1 MMNSLRNLLATAFL
15 GAVILLTPGT
25 DTLAA
30 AEDPSVLL
38 KQTSGELLDELN
50 ANRERFKA
58 HPEELHAL
66 VRQDLLQ
73 QFDLDYSSR
82 LILGPAGRTAT
93 PEQIEAFTEAMSEL
107 LVRRYASGLLQFES
121 SRQLEVL
128 PIAGEPNER
137 LTRVRT
143 RIVLDNGSRVPID
156 YAFRMTEDGW
166 RAFDVTVEGISYVAT
181 YRNQIGPQVRAK
193 GLDQVISDLQSG
205 RIELESGPES

>member
-1 MMNSLRNLLATAFL
+1 MNIFRKTIVCAALLML
-15 GAVILLTPGT
+15 AVAAMGPNA
-25 DTLAA
+25 LAA
-30 AEDPSVLL
+30 AEDPAELL
-38 KQTSGELLDELN
+38 KQTSGELLNELN
-50 ANRERFKA
+50 ANRERFRA

-73 QFDLDYSSR
+73 QFDLDYSAR
-82 LILGPAGRTAT
+82 LILGPAARSAT
-93 PEQIEAFTEAMSEL
+93 PEQIEAFNEAMSEL

-128 PIAGEPNER
+128 PVAGEPNER

-181 YRNQIGPQVRAK
+181 YRNQIAPQVRAK
-193 GLDQVISDLQSG
+193 GLDQVISDLESG
-205 RIELESGPES
+205 KIELENEPES